1 MPESGGVP
9 IGQLLSNGPK
19 VFLRVCELLL
29 LTAGVSHAA
38 HQMILLLHSLLPQV
52 IAVQVPLV
60 FPWSW
65 GAAQAEAVVRSL
77 CDVAVDPVVFRD
89 LPTMVPAIGI
99 HCRQTLQRA
108 ILPQG
113 IHDHLELFLE
123 LLGVELI
130 TIVRP
135 PRGPELLS
143 S

>member
-1 MPESGGVP
+1 MACRCAGV
-9 IGQLLSNGPK
+9 GQLLSNGPK

-123 LLGVELI
+123 LRGVELI